1 MPNKSTQTMLS
12 AYIKKKEI
20 KSHQHLMIGYVKN
33 YMQKPPTSEAGTV
46 CNFEEIAITESNRVR
61 LLK

>member
-33 YMQKPPTSEAGTV
+33 YMQKPPTSEAGTP
-46 CNFEEIAITESNRVR
+46 ATLKDLLSQSLTE
-61 LLK
+61 